1 MKNPCV
7 IPIMM
12 HISKLK
18 IKGGNMLIERN
29 IKDFLDDLA
38 SKSPTPGGGSAA
50 ALCGAVAASLV
61 SMVCNLTMGKKKYAD
76 FEDELKYILSQS
88 EELRKLITS
97 HIEQDADAF
106 SDVMGAYRMPKNN
119 GEERMLQK
127 EALQHALQKATFV
140 PLRIMQDCT
149 KVLHYAK
156 RTAEIG
162 NQNAVSDSGVAALMS
177 KSAILSAKLNVD
189 INLASIK
196 DKSFITRISDM
207 VGNIMEDIEG
217 LVPEIMVIVKNRI
230 SEE

>member
-76 FEDELKYILSQS
+76 FEAIYDLKGKVVECLSDGKLPTGNHVFTWDGSAVLDEES
-88 EELRKLITS
+88 T
-97 HIEQDADAF
+97 
-106 SDVMGAYRMPKNN
+106 
-119 GEERMLQK
+119 
-127 EALQHALQKATFV
+127 
-140 PLRIMQDCT
+140 
-149 KVLHYAK
+149 
-156 RTAEIG
+156 
-162 NQNAVSDSGVAALMS
+162 SGVFFV
-177 KSAILSAKLNVD
+177 KAIIDEEV
-189 INLASIK
+189 
-196 DKSFITRISDM
+196 ITKKIQ
-207 VGNIMEDIEG
+207 
-217 LVPEIMVIVKNRI
+217 LVK
-230 SEE
+230 

>member
-7 IPIMM
+7 IAIMV

-18 IKGGNMLIERN
+18 IKGSNMLIERN

-38 SKSPTPGGGSAA
+38 SNSPTPGGGSAA
-50 ALCGAVAASLV
+50 ALCGAIAASLV
-61 SMVCNLTMGKKKYAD
+61 SMVCNLTVGKKKYAD

-106 SDVMGAYRMPKNN
+106 NDVMGAYRMPKNN
-119 GEERMLQK
+119 EEEKMLRN

-140 PLRIMQDCT
+140 PLRVMQDCS
-149 KVLHYAK
+149 KVLNYAK
-156 RTAEIG
+156 RSAEIG
-162 NQNAVSDSGVAALMS
+162 SKNAVSDSGVAALMS

-189 INLASIK
+189 INLASIE
-196 DKSFITRISDM
+196 DQSFISRISDI
-207 VGNIMEDIEG
+207 VTNIMEEIEG
-217 LVPEIMVIVKNRI
+217 LVPEIMLIVKNRI